1 MQIKAISLGKDME
14 VHLLWP
20 WIVMGG
26 IDTFCL
32 CGTLENPKEFCKLGE
47 VQVQRVNLFFF
58 KADGGCLKLIA
69 SPMAGIET
77 RSRESKDTYKEHG
90 LGEKH
95 EGTIKA
101 ARSPRCR

>member
-1 MQIKAISLGKDME
+1 MSLRASREAGGRQIKAISLGKDME

-32 CGTLENPKEFCKLGE
+32 CGTLENTKEFCKLGE

-58 KADGGCLKLIA
+58 KADEGCLKLIV

-77 RSRESKDTYKEHG
+77 RSREFEDTYKEH
-90 LGEKH
+90 
-95 EGTIKA
+95 
-101 ARSPRCR
+101 